1 MKLYKLLFIFIF
13 CLLSSSFNVF
23 SQVETPELS
32 PKCELNQTVG
42 LTDFSLSYS
51 RPSMRGRV
59 IFGNIVPYNK
69 MWRLGANKNTT
80 IEVSQEIY
88 FNSDTLSK
96 GTYALFAI
104 PGKESWELI
113 FYNESNNWGTP
124 DAWDEAKVAL
134 RLKSKISPLKTAVQ
148 TLTISLENL
157 NTDGANLCISWDQVK
172 LIYPFD
178 LMTKKQVVKNIDK
191 LMSGPSASDYYK
203 SAKYY
208 LNEGIDLEKALMW
221 INKAVEIRGVSAYW
235 MTRVQAELYAANG
248 KYREAISA
256 ARVSMKSAAK
266 EGDSSYVSA
275 NEASI
280 AKWIKMQ

>member
-1 MKLYKLLFIFIF
+1 
-13 CLLSSSFNVF
+13 
-23 SQVETPELS
+23 
-32 PKCELNQTVG
+32 
-42 LTDFSLSYS
+42 
-51 RPSMRGRV
+51 
-59 IFGNIVPYNK
+59 
-69 MWRLGANKNTT
+69 
-80 IEVSQEIY
+80 
-88 FNSDTLSK
+88 
-96 GTYALFAI
+96 
-104 PGKESWELI
+104 
-113 FYNESNNWGTP
+113 
-124 DAWDEAKVAL
+124 
-134 RLKSKISPLKTAVQ
+134 
-148 TLTISLENL
+148 
-157 NTDGANLCISWDQVK
+157 
-172 LIYPFD
+172 
-178 LMTKKQVVKNIDK
+178 MTKKQVVKNIDK